1 MEKVTPNKYTLMEKI
16 KAMGPGILIVGSFIG
31 PGTVTSAT
39 KAGAGYGYALLW
51 TIVFSVIAVMVVQE
65 MSARLGIVTRLGL
78 AEVLVE
84 HFKDRPI
91 LKFLMTAL
99 VSSAIIL
106 GGVAYMGGDL
116 TGTAIGLST
125 ITGISSRIIAPIWG
139 ICILV
144 LINIGDA
151 IKSLET
157 LLSICV
163 AVMSI
168 VFVATMII
176 VQPDLTALFM
186 GVIPTVP
193 QDSIM
198 TCVALIG
205 TTVVPY
211 NMFIH
216 ATSAR
221 KTWTLEQLPIA
232 EFDTK
237 VSMIIGGVIT
247 GAIMITAGTV
257 MHGMQVTSAAD
268 MAIQLQPLLGS
279 FSIPFLSMGLIAAGV
294 SSAVITPLGVSY
306 VLAGLFGWKMDKSD
320 KRFFWTNVL
329 VLAFGIVVAAT
340 GFNPLTIIMAAQAVN
355 GVFLPIIVFT
365 VVYLTAQKSVMG
377 AYTNNMLQNV
387 LGIAIFLV
395 SLVIGVSSIL
405 ELF

>member
-51 TIVFSVIAVMVVQE
+51 TVVFSVIAVMVVQE

-125 ITGISSRIIAPIWG
+125 ITGVSSRIIAPIWG

-186 GVIPTVP
+186 GVIPASV
-193 QDSIM
+193 
-198 TCVALIG
+198 
-205 TTVVPY
+205 
-211 NMFIH
+211 
-216 ATSAR
+216 
-221 KTWTLEQLPIA
+221 LP
-232 EFDTK
+232 F
-237 VSMIIGGVIT
+237 SM
-247 GAIMITAGTV
+247 
-257 MHGMQVTSAAD
+257 
-268 MAIQLQPLLGS
+268 
-279 FSIPFLSMGLIAAGV
+279 
-294 SSAVITPLGVSY
+294 
-306 VLAGLFGWKMDKSD
+306 K
-320 KRFFWTNVL
+320 
-329 VLAFGIVVAAT
+329 
-340 GFNPLTIIMAAQAVN
+340 
-355 GVFLPIIVFT
+355 
-365 VVYLTAQKSVMG
+365 
-377 AYTNNMLQNV
+377 
-387 LGIAIFLV
+387 
-395 SLVIGVSSIL
+395 
-405 ELF
+405 